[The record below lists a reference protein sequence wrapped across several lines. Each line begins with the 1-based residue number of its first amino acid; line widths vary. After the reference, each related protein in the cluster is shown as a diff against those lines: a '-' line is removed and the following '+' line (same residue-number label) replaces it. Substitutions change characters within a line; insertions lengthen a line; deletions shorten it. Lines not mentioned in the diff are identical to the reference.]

1 MSHFETKY
9 GNCPKAPQAFLLKII
24 AFFGIIKQIKESS
37 SFLSGESEGN
47 LLADSTITKQAL
59 AAALKELM
67 AEIPFEK
74 INVAH
79 ICEKCNMNRKSFYY
93 HFKDKYD
100 LVNWIFDIEFIS
112 VVTQKGYGDRWE
124 LFEIL
129 ADYFYQNRVFY
140 RKALKIKGQNS
151 FSEHFQECLR
161 PVLQVQLEKLTGND
175 KMEKFMLDLLADI
188 CICAFTRWLSEK
200 DCFPPK
206 QFVAIIQTI
215 AENIASLPYNETEKK
230 SSRRR

>member
-1 MSHFETKY
+1 M
-9 GNCPKAPQAFLLKII
+9 
-24 AFFGIIKQIKESS
+24 
-37 SFLSGESEGN
+37 
-47 LLADSTITKQAL
+47 ADSTITKQAL

-67 AEIPFEK
+67 TEVPFEK

-112 VVTQKGYGDRWE
+112 VVTQKGYEDRWE
-124 LFEIL
+124 LFESL
-129 ADYFYQNRVFY
+129 ADYFYENRAFY

-161 PVLQVQLEKLTGND
+161 PVLQVQLVKLTGND
-175 KMEKFMLDLLADI
+175 KTEKFMLDLLADI
-188 CICAFTRWLSEK
+188 CICAFERWLSEK
-200 DCFPPK
+200 DCISPK
-206 QFVAIIQTI
+206 QFVSTLKII
-215 AENIASLPYNETEKK
+215 AENISVPICDEKENEKQA
-230 SSRRR
+230 